1 MDNEN
6 VIGWTLEGEQEQ
18 ENSELA
24 VIMSDSIGGIKNMY
38 IGEKFKNCQM
48 YDALGKIED
57 IIQVDGNGN
66 AEFRCNGGSVS
77 VWIKK

>member
-1 MDNEN
+1 
-6 VIGWTLEGEQEQ
+6 
-18 ENSELA
+18 
-24 VIMSDSIGGIKNMY
+24 MSDSIGGTKNMY

-57 IIQVDGNGN
+57 IIQVDENGN
-66 AEFRCNGGSVS
+66 AEFKCDGGSVS